1 MARECSSIGTQIEA
15 RSTLLASIQLPPE
28 ICLGLSILLD
38 WISDMMLLTI
48 QKLSASSLVIVMK
61 FRLWFMYLNDEMLFT
76 FEVLQTLKIIPLM
89 QCRKRPWVLL

>member
-1 MARECSSIGTQIEA
+1 MARECSIIGTQIEA

-28 ICLGLSILLD
+28 IGLGLPILLD

-61 FRLWFMYLNDEMLFT
+61 FRLWFTYLNDEMLFT

-89 QCRKRPWVLL
+89 QCRKHPWVLL